1 MEPRGAKSAVH
12 ADDSADSNGSH
23 NNREK
28 AKKTP
33 VFVTCYEDW
42 EAFDA
47 AVAHAMTQH
56 HPLRKRSSLTFEVYN
71 RTVSKGRH
79 DRRVIAEFLSKTYK
93 CTHGI
98 KFRARGHGKRLR
110 HKLRD
115 IGCPFHVYA
124 SAVEFGETYRVKVR
138 VHDEHNHPI
147 GPNTMTSVEA
157 LHRDTEYE
165 FVAPAAEAPL
175 AAPLIGPAS
184 LVHSVA
190 LPGQQPVQHAQDL
203 LQAQAQALVHAHM
216 QSRMPTRSAST
227 MTEQFLSIPGSH
239 CTEALLEQNTATI
252 GSSSASSSS
261 RPLSSRKRKAS
272 LQFEDSATTFEGLRQ
287 QLSAFAQ
294 ERGWDQVRTSSRL
307 IEIIDRPTDLTAL
320 VVLLAA
326 ESVAGA
332 DEKDK

>member
-1 MEPRGAKSAVH
+1 MSSTTEPRGAKSAVH
-12 ADDSADSNGSH
+12 AADPADPNGSH
-23 NNREK
+23 SNRDKEK
-28 AKKTP
+28 ATP
-33 VFVTCYEDW
+33 VFETCYDDW
-42 EAFDA
+42 AAFDA
-47 AVAHAMTQH
+47 AVVHAMTQH

-147 GPNTMTSVEA
+147 GPKAMPSVEA
-157 LHRDTEYE
+157 LTSDAEYE
-165 FVAPAAEAPL
+165 FAVAPVAQAALTLNSAPS
-175 AAPLIGPAS
+175 AS
-184 LVHSVA
+184 QAYAVA
-190 LPGQQPVQHAQDL
+190 LAGQQPVQQAQDL

-227 MTEQFLSIPGSH
+227 MTEQFLSTPGSH
-239 CTEALLEQNTATI
+239 CREAPLEPKNATTS
-252 GSSSASSSS
+252 SSSAPMP
-261 RPLSSRKRKAS
+261 RSSRKRKAS
-272 LQFEDSATTFEGLRQ
+272 FQFEDSATTFEGLRR

-294 ERGWDQVRTSSRL
+294 ERGWDQVGTPDRS
-307 IEIIDRPTDLTAL
+307 IDR
-320 VVLLAA
+320 
-326 ESVAGA
+326 
-332 DEKDK
+332 